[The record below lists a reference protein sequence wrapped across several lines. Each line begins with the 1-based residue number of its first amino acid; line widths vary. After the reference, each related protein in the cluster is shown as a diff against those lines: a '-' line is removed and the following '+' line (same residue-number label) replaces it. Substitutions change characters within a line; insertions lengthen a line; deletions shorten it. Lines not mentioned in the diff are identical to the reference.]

1 MQTNTRKIATVCVY
15 CASSRRSD
23 AAYYEAARRLGATLA
38 QRGITI
44 VYGGGSSGSMGHL
57 ADGALSAG
65 GRVVGVVPRFMKEL
79 EWSHTGLAELR
90 VVDDMHARKRAMAA
104 DADAIVA
111 LPGGCGTLEE
121 LFEAITW
128 KRLGL
133 YVNPI
138 VMVNTLGFFDRCV
151 ALLEHCI
158 HERFMDE
165 RHGRMWSVV
174 DEPERVIDAIVAAP
188 PWDSSAQAFAI
199 PGK

>member
-1 MQTNTRKIATVCVY
+1 MPTNTKSITRVCVY

-23 AAYYEAARRLGATLA
+23 ARYYEAAHRLGVCLA
-38 QRGITI
+38 RRGITI
-44 VYGGGSSGSMGHL
+44 VYGGGSTGSMGHL

-65 GRVVGVVPRFMKEL
+65 GSVIGVVPRFMKEL

-90 VVDDMHARKRAMAA
+90 VVEDMHARKRAMAEGA
-104 DADAIVA
+104 DGIIA

-138 VMVNTLGFFDRCV
+138 VLVNTLGFFNHCL

-158 HERFMDE
+158 EEGFMDE

-174 DEPERVIDAIVAAP
+174 EQPEQVPDAMVSAP